1 MSPVIPDSA
10 DLSCLVLLLNKQ
22 NTAKG
27 SLLDS
32 RLCVLFFTRV
42 VLRGKRGRD
51 DK

>member
-32 RLCVLFFTRV
+32 RLCVLFFYSCGSERKE
-42 VLRGKRGRD
+42 RSR
-51 DK
+51 